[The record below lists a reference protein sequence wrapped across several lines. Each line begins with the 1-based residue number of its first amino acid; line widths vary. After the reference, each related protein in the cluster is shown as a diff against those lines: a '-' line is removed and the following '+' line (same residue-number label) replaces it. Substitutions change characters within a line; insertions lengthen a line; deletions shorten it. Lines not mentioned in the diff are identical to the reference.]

1 MHSLP
6 PLDLLDVVI
15 NGTRLEINSNDRHLE
30 RDSLG
35 RTTLTIQED
44 DQLSIRFS
52 PYANW
57 HSSMFP
63 FQLQSY
69 DQQWNVDEGV
79 DATANYQLLAGTY
92 TFIVNRALKA
102 GQ

>member
-35 RTTLTIQED
+35 RTTLTI
-44 DQLSIRFS
+44 
-52 PYANW
+52 
-57 HSSMFP
+57 
-63 FQLQSY
+63 
-69 DQQWNVDEGV
+69 
-79 DATANYQLLAGTY
+79 
-92 TFIVNRALKA
+92 
-102 GQ
+102 